1 MKRITRDD
9 LLHRIETESPYE
21 AVIVAAREARRL
33 NRARLQRQ
41 SLFPPMA
48 PGLGAGSDLGG
59 AGVDSLDG
67 EDPLAMMG
75 DPTGVS
81 SHDGDFP
88 GTEAPRPGTPEVKV
102 TMQALERLAEGE
114 VTYRISEGP
123 IEPEED

>member
-33 NRARLQRQ
+33 NRARIQRQ
-41 SLFPPMA
+41 SLFPPLA
-48 PGLGAGSDLGG
+48 AGLGAAADLGAAAANALG
-59 AGVDSLDG
+59 D

-75 DPTGVS
+75 EIAGVS
-81 SHDGDFP
+81 AHEGDFP
-88 GTEAPRPGTPEVKV
+88 PAEPIKPGTPEVKV

-114 VTYRISEGP
+114 VTYNIAEGP